1 MKNVIRVNPRAR
13 PPTPEKCPNCES
25 EDIEIRPDGALQCHH
40 CFYTT
45 KPRINASLLQSWAHT
60 FFSLED
66 EGLPADELVL
76 GGKIAGVGGVL
87 FLIALALA
95 FAPLQLSGLL
105 GRILTPEAPS
115 QLAFMG
121 GITAVAVL
129 GLVCLFAGYTMS
141 RGDEKAWRAI
151 LPVGL
156 VGIVLGIVGPG
167 GGVGA
172 LAGGIAAIAGYLG
185 RET

>member
-1 MKNVIRVNPRAR
+1 
-13 PPTPEKCPNCES
+13 
-25 EDIEIRPDGALQCHH
+25 
-40 CFYTT
+40 
-45 KPRINASLLQSWAHT
+45 
-60 FFSLED
+60 
-66 EGLPADELVL
+66 
-76 GGKIAGVGGVL
+76 
-87 FLIALALA
+87 
-95 FAPLQLSGLL
+95 
-105 GRILTPEAPS
+105 
-115 QLAFMG
+115 MG